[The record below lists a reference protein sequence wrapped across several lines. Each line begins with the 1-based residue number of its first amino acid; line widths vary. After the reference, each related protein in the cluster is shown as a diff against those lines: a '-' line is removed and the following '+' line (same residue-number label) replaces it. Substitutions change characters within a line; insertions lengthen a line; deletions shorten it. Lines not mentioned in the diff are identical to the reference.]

1 MQKKLLFLQFV
12 TDAMFETSHAD
23 VWQILECKRSS
34 AEEAVPIAAHSEL
47 LSRADYRR
55 PANSVQIWQQSCH
68 CDVVARAWLLAAR
81 AKNAV
86 ELPVVVVVYYKDES
100 ECNAQTDAHAQ
111 RPRHQDNI
119 QAHHQTHRLRK
130 SMGKES
136 AHGESRRDLSKGAAA
151 SKGAIG

>member
-1 MQKKLLFLQFV
+1 MCPVSASLQVDFYNQLG
-12 TDAMFETSHAD
+12 S
-23 VWQILECKRSS
+23 
-34 AEEAVPIAAHSEL
+34 
-47 LSRADYRR
+47 
-55 PANSVQIWQQSCH
+55 
-68 CDVVARAWLLAAR
+68 
-81 AKNAV
+81 
-86 ELPVVVVVYYKDES
+86 YYKDES

-136 AHGESRRDLSKGAAA
+136 ARGESRRDLSKAAAA

>member
-1 MQKKLLFLQFV
+1 
-12 TDAMFETSHAD
+12 MFKVVEAS
-23 VWQILECKRSS
+23 IGKRTIAVGFGVSCSS
-34 AEEAVPIAAHSEL
+34 SSLA
-47 LSRADYRR
+47 R
-55 PANSVQIWQQSCH
+55 PLVLR
-68 CDVVARAWLLAAR
+68 VVARI
-81 AKNAV
+81 
-86 ELPVVVVVYYKDES
+86 VVVYYKDEILVVYYKDES

-136 AHGESRRDLSKGAAA
+136 ARGESRRDLSKAAAA

>member
-1 MQKKLLFLQFV
+1 MLL
-12 TDAMFETSHAD
+12 
-23 VWQILECKRSS
+23 K
-34 AEEAVPIAAHSEL
+34 AE
-47 LSRADYRR
+47 
-55 PANSVQIWQQSCH
+55 NKT
-68 CDVVARAWLLAAR
+68 VVL
-81 AKNAV
+81 
-86 ELPVVVVVYYKDES
+86 VYYKDES

-136 AHGESRRDLSKGAAA
+136 ARGESRRDLSKAAVA